1 MPRKTNADGIDIG
14 QHMATLNLFREADG
28 TFWLTVA
35 DARPAIEEAARRADG
50 TVPMN
55 VMAEWVEEAA
65 ARFVQSWKTYQHSTK
80 TPRSS

>member
-1 MPRKTNADGIDIG
+1 MPRGPDPDLHNPRIG

-35 DARPAIEEAARRADG
+35 DARPAIAEAERRSDG

-55 VMAEWVEEAA
+55 VMAEWIEEAA
-65 ARFVQSWKTYQHSTK
+65 ARFVQSWKTYRHSS
-80 TPRSS
+80 RRC

>member
-1 MPRKTNADGIDIG
+1 MPRAPDRDGIDIG

-35 DARPAIEEAARRADG
+35 HAGPAVAEAARRADG

-55 VMAEWVEEAA
+55 VVAEWVEEAA
-65 ARFVQSWKTYQHSTK
+65 ARFIQSWKTYRHSSRK
-80 TPRSS
+80 C

>member
-1 MPRKTNADGIDIG
+1 MPRKPDSHGIDIG

-28 TFWLTVA
+28 TLWLTVA
-35 DARPAIEEAARRADG
+35 DARPAVEEAARRADG

-65 ARFVQSWKTYQHSTK
+65 QRFIQSWKGYTHSS
-80 TPRSS
+80 RARG

>member
-1 MPRKTNADGIDIG
+1 MPKPDKNGIDIG

-35 DARPAIEEAARRADG
+35 DARPAVEEAARRADG

-55 VMAEWVEEAA
+55 VMAEWIEEAA
-65 ARFVQSWKTYQHSTK
+65 QRFVQSWKTYRHSSRK
-80 TPRSS
+80 C